1 MPQRNDAVLA
11 VAIAGS
17 MSAGVLFPSVGR
29 LVEPYLLVWLGVLL
43 FLNLIRLSTSD
54 LVTTFA
60 RPKSLA
66 VLAAVKLVALP
77 LVMFALTFVVYRPLA
92 LPVLLIAG
100 ISTGLGAPFVANI
113 VDVGGN
119 SSSISKGR
127 LSLIVGMI
135 IATSLAVPFVLPSLV
150 YAFAGSEFEIPIL
163 DMVFLLSAAL
173 FIPLAAGWL
182 TKRHAPA
189 ASQFADRNSFLL
201 SIIFVVL
208 INLGMFSTLSEYFF
222 SNQVFLLQ
230 TIAASFLA
238 FAAFAVIGYAVSPRH
253 ERAAGLI
260 AMTYV
265 NNTLVMVFAAQFF
278 GPQVAALA
286 AVYNIP
292 YYVGILVIKKL
303 LAVPASR

>member
-1 MPQRNDAVLA
+1 
-11 VAIAGS
+11 
-17 MSAGVLFPSVGR
+17 MSVGVLLPSVGL
-29 LVEPYLLVWLGVLL
+29 LVEPYLLVWLGILL
-43 FLNLIRLSTSD
+43 FLNLIRLNTQD
-54 LVTTFA
+54 LVATFA

-77 LVMFALTFVVYRPLA
+77 VAMFALTYALYRPFA
-92 LPVLLIAG
+92 LPVLLLSG

-113 VDVGGN
+113 VG
-119 SSSISKGR
+119 GR
-127 LSLIVGMI
+127 LPLIVGMI
-135 IATSLAVPFVLPSLV
+135 IATSLVVPFVLPSLV
-150 YAFAGSEFEIPIL
+150 YALVGSEFEIPIL
-163 DMVFLLSAAL
+163 HMVLLLSAAL
-173 FIPLAAGWL
+173 FIPLGAGWL

-189 ASQFADRNSFLL
+189 ASAFADRNSFLL

-222 SNQVFLLQ
+222 SDQMFLLQ
-230 TIAASFLA
+230 TLAASFLA
-238 FAAFAVIGYAVSPRH
+238 FAAFGAIGYVAAPGH

-260 AMTYV
+260 STTYV

-292 YYVGILVIKKL
+292 YYAGILIIKKL
-303 LAVPASR
+303 LSR

>member
-1 MPQRNDAVLA
+1 MRQRNDAVLA
-11 VAIAGS
+11 AAIAGS
-17 MSAGVLFPSVGR
+17 MSVGVLLPSVGL
-29 LVEPYLLVWLGVLL
+29 LVEPYLLVWLGILL
-43 FLNLIRLSTSD
+43 FLNLIRLSTQD
-54 LVTTFA
+54 LVATFA

-77 LVMFALTFVVYRPLA
+77 VAMFALTYALYRPFA
-92 LPVLLIAG
+92 LPVLLLSG

-113 VDVGGN
+113 VG
-119 SSSISKGR
+119 GR
-127 LSLIVGMI
+127 LPLIVGMI

-150 YAFAGSEFEIPIL
+150 YALVGSEFEIPIL
-163 DMVFLLSAAL
+163 HMVLLLSAAL
-173 FIPLAAGWL
+173 FIPLGAGWL

-189 ASQFADRNSFLL
+189 ASAFADRNSFLL

-222 SNQVFLLQ
+222 SDQMFLLQ
-230 TIAASFLA
+230 TLAASFLA
-238 FAAFAVIGYAVSPRH
+238 FAAFGVIGYVAVPKH

-260 AMTYV
+260 STTYV

-292 YYVGILVIKKL
+292 YYAGILVIKKL
-303 LAVPASR
+303 LSR